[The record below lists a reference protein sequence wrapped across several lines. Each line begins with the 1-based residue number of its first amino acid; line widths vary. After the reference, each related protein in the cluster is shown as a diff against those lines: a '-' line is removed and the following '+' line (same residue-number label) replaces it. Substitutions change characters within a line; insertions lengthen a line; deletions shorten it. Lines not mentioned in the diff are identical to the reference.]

1 MTTVVDGPARAAAS
15 SRRSRRP
22 TWLRRT
28 LGVVAAVV
36 VELAVAGLVYLAEAT
51 EHDPREL
58 PAAGRIV
65 EVGGHDLGVLLQH
78 AEQTAVRLVGG

>member
-1 MTTVVDGPARAAAS
+1 
-15 SRRSRRP
+15 
-22 TWLRRT
+22 
-28 LGVVAAVV
+28 V